1 MATRDNF
8 ILNVWKSYSEQNY
21 ITVKWRKMA
30 SLNSLF
36 VGLTVFLSLTSSQ
49 NITLSQNQR
58 GEEETSASASQ
69 PVQETTETSLERLDD
84 CEEDEWSCH
93 QKGKQSI
100 HRLFNNRIRNIFIE
114 NQTKLSVGNF
124 FPSISSMVL
133 LLSILP
139 QLITKSIDLNILLH
153 WFETV

>member
-1 MATRDNF
+1 MVILILFTFIATMATRDNF

-100 HRLFNNRIRNIFIE
+100 HGLFNNRIRNISIE
-114 NQTKLSVGNF
+114 NQTNTVSGKFLSFYF
-124 FPSISSMVL
+124 FYGTIVVY
-133 LLSILP
+133 
-139 QLITKSIDLNILLH
+139 IT
-153 WFETV
+153 TVNH